1 MSTLKKATV
10 KFDKNEESGKVYIE
24 LLTDLLECQDRLALT
39 AKFKEEVEP
48 ALVKDGYSWSSLF
61 KVTGVPIYNSGHKWL
76 EFRLNLLRDHKPLE
90 WSEEH
95 YEDEIACQIRHLC
108 RFVEYRVNS
117 IEEDFLQDKLP
128 EVSET
133 IQFVKV

>member
-10 KFDKNEESGKVYIE
+10 EFDKNKSNGIVYIKF
-24 LLTDLLECQDRLALT
+24 LTELLECQDRLALT
-39 AKFKEEVEP
+39 GRFKEKIEP
-48 ALVKDGYSWSSLF
+48 TLAKDGYSWSRLF

-76 EFRLNLLRDHKPLE
+76 EFELKLLRVHKPAE

-95 YEDEIACQIRHLC
+95 YKDQIACQVRHLC
-108 RFVEYRVNS
+108 QFVKYQVDS
-117 IEEDFLQDKLP
+117 IEETFLQDKLP

-133 IQFVKV
+133 LPFAEA